1 MLKKLIV
8 SLIVIV
14 ALGIGGLSAYVST
27 IDWNQH
33 KNKIARQIE
42 NVTGKKV
49 VFEGS
54 IGMSFFPTPY
64 LTAKNIKIYNN
75 DGSLEPLAVVRE
87 MVTDLSLVPLLHGR
101 FEVNNMSLLNATILI
116 EFMPDGKLN
125 WYSEVTDSQR
135 DSISSVDIAFN
146 SVMLK
151 DASVQIINKGLGVDV
166 TLQNVNAEI
175 AAQSLK
181 GPYRIDGN
189 FVKDNNPAGFA
200 LNLGTLSESFATSLN
215 LVLTHPT
222 TESYARFDGSM
233 LTSNNEI
240 KGNFIVESQNPSSFI
255 NGLTGQTILPTEYNY
270 PLAFSVEINTNPK
283 QIDLSGFV
291 LKYGENMAG
300 SGNIL
305 IPLEHPV
312 GDKKRKIEIGF
323 EMTDLDL
330 NPIAAMIKEQVKKY
344 DNTQTPYDP
353 YFDFDMIVDVKAVKA
368 VYDNQSIRNV
378 NLSLDLVND
387 VFSVQN
393 FSGLFPGDTDVT
405 ITGDVFSNEKKLSY
419 DFNVKTLSQDTLKF
433 LEWLKLKP
441 ETYAPSTY
449 RGGSTSFKISGDLQQ
464 IKIMPLEVDVD
475 KISIGGVVGIIRE
488 RRPQLFIALESD
500 SINFD
505 NYLPALSEEEKK
517 LPLAEKF
524 RLCLNRLKFLND
536 ADIHFEGKL
545 NHGIYNSTPLDGLKV
560 DLDSENGTIKISQLS
575 VENLASSV
583 IELSGT
589 VSGLGLNP
597 RFENLKYNFSTA
609 NFADFTRRFVLP
621 LPDWPLITDAK
632 KVEAKGIFTGN
643 LTEATIKAVTA
654 IDNFSSVY
662 QGKLYNQENKLNFKG
677 ALEFKTPDFTKFIN
691 QIGFAYRPQNIAAN
705 IFTFRSTVDGNADDW
720 RAGDINVFVGSN
732 NFTGNIAMVK
742 ADNRPR
748 ITFDLT
754 ANKFEFDRFIYNPG
768 SDIAATLPSPAA
780 GENLFLE
787 RPVLNPAKINY
798 EFYKTFDMEG
808 KFNTAALNLGT
819 RYFEN
824 ASAQVSIN
832 HGLIKVSNFKAVKE
846 GAPIEAAFELDV
858 NSDPKVKGSAGISN
872 YQINYLGGKKYA
884 LTGGTLKARAEFEG
898 PADSEQNLF
907 ENLNGK
913 LSFDINKAE
922 FKGLDIEVIEDDLSK
937 RTHSDNL
944 SDFLREYLQR
954 GQSKFELV
962 GAEADFKDG
971 NFTFNDALA
980 ASSLATVDIAGN
992 GSLKKWDI
1000 DASFRVV
1007 FERLHDQIVPIEFK
1021 WTGLLNNP
1029 NLMVDDSALKNKY
1042 DNYWEKIAQDKQA
1055 AEDARIN
1062 ALNQSMAKTQEKV
1075 LLLKDFAKFEVFP
1088 RLEKYKPLSSNAEIR
1103 SKYDSIHIVA
1113 NDINNQLEMMQ
1124 EKASLP
1130 FDDNDIMEMNATLD
1144 TLDPQ
1149 LKELVLEI
1157 DENFV
1162 TDTKNHAAE
1171 AYNAIS
1177 QIYANSKIKAENYQ
1191 KTLDAYVFRLLQLGS
1206 LVVLDRDPRA
1216 TDWKNQIETSLRA
1229 IEDINAKSDD
1239 VRERVE
1245 RTQDLTELESLHQQM
1260 RELEKKSN
1268 TELEKLNSGM
1278 EDLFNYAKK
1287 LVREEEGYT
1296 QPEEQNEDV
1305 ENEEEPEAET
1315 PPAAEDST
1323 SAEPQPTTPAAPLPA
1338 EKDVKDLQPVSQPEA
1353 PAPAPA
1359 PEPVLIPIENKAET
1373 YQSKLLPSGTLTK
1386 AGKSLE
1392 VIAKS
1397 PTEDNKPQPLL
1408 RPISEKSVT
1417 SGGIIKKKH

>member
-1 MLKKLIV
+1 MLKKLII
-8 SLIVIV
+8 SLIVII
-14 ALGIGGLSAYVST
+14 ALGIGGLSAYIST

-64 LTAKNIKIYNN
+64 LTAKNIKIYNQ
-75 DGSLEPLAVVRE
+75 DGSVEPLAVVRE

-101 FEVNNMSLLNATILI
+101 FEINNMSLLNATILI

-175 AAQSLK
+175 SAQSLK

-215 LVLTHPT
+215 LVLTHPS

-255 NGLTGQTILPTEYNY
+255 NDLTGQTILPKEYNY
-270 PLAFSVEINTNPK
+270 PLAFSVEINTNP
-283 QIDLSGFV
+283 QQVDLSGFV

-305 IPLEHPV
+305 IPLEHPK
-312 GDKKRKIEIGF
+312 DDQKRKVEVGF

-330 NPIAAMIKEQVKKY
+330 NPLVAMLKEQVKKY
-344 DNTQTPYDP
+344 DNTQTSYDP
-353 YFDFDMIVDVKAVKA
+353 YFDFDMIVDIKAVKA
-368 VYDNQSIRNV
+368 VYDNQTIRNV
-378 NLSLDLVND
+378 NLSIDLIND

-405 ITGDVFSNEKKLSY
+405 INGDVFSNEKKLSF
-419 DFNVKTLSQDTLKF
+419 DFNIKTLSQDTLKF

-441 ETYAPSTY
+441 QTYAPSTY
-449 RGGSTSFKISGDLQQ
+449 RGGSTAFKISGNLQQ
-464 IKIMPLEVDVD
+464 IKIMPLEINVD
-475 KISIGGVVGIIRE
+475 KISLGGVVGIIRE
-488 RRPQLFIALESD
+488 RRPQLFIAMESD

-505 NYLPALSEEEKK
+505 NYLPALSDEEKK

-524 RLCLNRLKFLND
+524 RLVLNKFKFLND

-545 NHGIYNSTPLDGLKV
+545 NRGIYNSTPLEGLKV
-560 DLDSENGTIKISQLS
+560 NLDSENGTIKVSQLS

-609 NFADFTRRFVLP
+609 DFADFTRNFALP
-621 LPDWPLITDAK
+621 LPGWPLIADAK
-632 KVEAKGIFTGN
+632 KVDAKGIFTGT

-654 IDNFSSVY
+654 IENFNSVY
-662 QGKLYNQENKLNFKG
+662 QGKLYNQEDKLNFKG

-691 QIGFAYRPQNIAAN
+691 QIGFAYQPQNIAAN
-705 IFTFRSTVDGNADDW
+705 IFTFKSTVDGNADDW
-720 RAGDINVFVGSN
+720 RAGDMTVFVGSN
-732 NFTGNIAMVK
+732 KFTGNIAMVK
-742 ADNRPR
+742 ADNRPLV
-748 ITFDLT
+748 TFDLT
-754 ANKFEFDRFIYNPG
+754 ANKFEFERFIYNPG
-768 SDIAATLPSPAA
+768 SEAAVAVRSPVAD
-780 GENLFLE
+780 ENLFLQ
-787 RPVLNPAKINY
+787 RPVLSPAKINY
-798 EFYKTFDMEG
+798 DFYKTFDMEG

-824 ASAQVSIN
+824 ASAQISIN

-858 NSDPKVKGSAGISN
+858 NSEPKIKGNASISN
-872 YQINYLGGKKYA
+872 YVINYLGGKKYA

-898 PADSEQNLF
+898 PADSEKNLF

-913 LSFDINKAE
+913 LSFDIDKAE
-922 FKGLDIEVIEDDLSK
+922 FKGWDIEVIEDDLSK

-944 SDFLREYLQR
+944 DEFLREYLQR

-962 GAEADFKDG
+962 GAEVDFKDG
-971 NFTFNDALA
+971 NLTFKDALA
-980 ASSLATVDIAGN
+980 ASGLATVDIAGS
-992 GSLKKWDI
+992 GSLKKWDV

-1007 FERLHDQIVPIEFK
+1007 FERLRDQIVPIEFK
-1021 WTGLLNNP
+1021 WTGPLNNP
-1029 NLMVDDSALKNKY
+1029 NLIVDASALKNKY
-1042 DNYWEKIAQDKQA
+1042 DSYWDKIAQDKQA

-1062 ALNQSMAKTQEKV
+1062 ALNQSMAQTQEKV
-1075 LLLKDFAKFEVFP
+1075 LSLKDFAKFEIFP
-1088 RLEKYKPLSSNAEIR
+1088 RLEKYKPLSSNAEIK
-1103 SKYDSIHIVA
+1103 SKYDSIHLVA

-1144 TLDPQ
+1144 ALDPQ
-1149 LKELVLEI
+1149 LKGLVIEI

-1162 TDTKNHAAE
+1162 TDTKNHTAE

-1177 QIYANSKIKAENYQ
+1177 QIYTNSKIKAENYQ
-1191 KTLDAYVFRLLQLGS
+1191 KTLDAYVLRLLQLGS

-1245 RTQDLTELESLHQQM
+1245 RTQDLAELETLHQQM

-1268 TELEKLNSGM
+1268 TELEKLNTGM

-1296 QPEEQNEDV
+1296 QPEQPLEDDAA
-1305 ENEEEPEAET
+1305 EAEPEAET
-1315 PPAAEDST
+1315 PPVAEDSAP
-1323 SAEPQPTTPAAPLPA
+1323 AEVPAETPAAPLPDA
-1338 EKDVKDLQPVSQPEA
+1338 QADKQPQPALQPEA

-1359 PEPVLIPIENKAET
+1359 PTLKMIPLEDKIES
-1373 YQSKLLPSGTLTK
+1373 YQSKLLPAGTLTK

-1392 VIAKS
+1392 VTGKAQ
-1397 PTEDNKPQPLL
+1397 TENNQPQPLL
-1408 RPISEKSVT
+1408 RPISEKNVT
-1417 SGGIIKKKH
+1417 SGGIIKKKN